1 MEKTI
6 TNRPLSSSDKP
17 KHLIWDC
24 GSSLYDSFELKS
36 FEKQLDAAI
45 TSRTL
50 SMPHLSDRRRF
61 SPPPPPSNKKSPSKI
76 SRSLH
81 RLIRSVF
88 KPKSNIEFGENH
100 SGEGIYVVCDSFSTV
115 PEVPEFDGL
124 SPEIRSLVRKTTSD
138 RSTEIDSIGVC

>member
-6 TNRPLSSSDKP
+6 TNQPSSSNKP
-17 KHLIWDC
+17 KHVIWDC

-61 SPPPPPSNKKSPSKI
+61 PPPPPPPNKRSPSKI

-100 SGEGIYVVCDSFSTV
+100 SREGIYVVYDSL
-115 PEVPEFDGL
+115 PEGPEFDGL
-124 SPEIRSLVRKTTSD
+124 SPEIRSLVRKTASD
-138 RSTEIDSIGVC
+138 RSTEIGSIGVC

>member
-1 MEKTI
+1 MERTI
-6 TNRPLSSSDKP
+6 ANQPSSSNKP
-17 KHLIWDC
+17 KHVIWDC

-61 SPPPPPSNKKSPSKI
+61 PPPPPPPDKKSPSKI

-81 RLIRSVF
+81 RLLRSIF
-88 KPKSNIEFGENH
+88 KPKGNIEFGENH
-100 SGEGIYVVCDSFSTV
+100 SREEIYVVYDSRSTV
-115 PEVPEFDGL
+115 PECPEFDGL
-124 SPEIRSLVRKTTSD
+124 SPEIRSLVRKTASN
-138 RSTEIDSIGVC
+138 RSLKIGSIGVC